1 MHDCMHLILEL
12 QAIYPLD
19 VIRRRMQVQER
30 TEYHKFFVLLR
41 TLSVR
46 ELFSG
51 LSATYLKVMPSA
63 AISLLVRDAM
73 LGRLQK

>member
-1 MHDCMHLILEL
+1 MYLILEL

-19 VIRRRMQVQER
+19 VIRRRMQVQESA
-30 TEYHKFFVLLR
+30 EYRKFFVLLR

-51 LSATYLKVMPSA
+51 LSVTYLKVMPSA